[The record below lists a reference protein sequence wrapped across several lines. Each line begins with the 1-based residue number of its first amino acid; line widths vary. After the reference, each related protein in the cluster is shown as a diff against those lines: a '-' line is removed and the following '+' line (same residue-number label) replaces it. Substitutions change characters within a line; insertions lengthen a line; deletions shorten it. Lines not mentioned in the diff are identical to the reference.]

1 MVKITVTLDEDT
13 VTRLRRTA
21 ARLDRP
27 QSHVVRDAIREY
39 SERVGRLSD
48 EERRRMLEVID
59 RLLPAV
65 PRRPLS
71 EVKAELAAIRAA
83 RRQGGR
89 LHPAADP

>member
-13 VTRLRRTA
+13 VARLRRAA

-48 EERRRMLEVID
+48 EERRRLLDVLD
-59 RLLPAV
+59 RLLPTV

-83 RRQGGR
+83 RRHGGR
-89 LHPAADP
+89 RHPAPGM

>member
-13 VTRLRRTA
+13 VARLRRAA

-27 QSHVVRDAIREY
+27 QSHIVRDAIREY

-48 EERRRMLEVID
+48 EERRRLLEVFD
-59 RLLPAV
+59 RLLPAI
-65 PRRPLS
+65 PQRPLS
-71 EVKAELAAIRAA
+71 EVKAELAEIRAV

-89 LHPAADP
+89 RHPAP